1 MGYDRGKAA
10 SIVRTAGKH
19 ATRVFRR
26 VRLYGAEI
34 RSETGT
40 GLLDLYA
47 KRKFRHE
54 ITSTITYF
62 RRDRSNSASY
72 GFFPSSVERLL
83 AKRLLPDSGNRRD
96 QCHQTGNPDRQTHR
110 QRERERGGGD
120 ALCSR
125 GSLDLCDAVGTDRVN
140 RDI

>member
-10 SIVRTAGKH
+10 SIVRTAEKH

-34 RSETGT
+34 RSEMGT

-72 GFFPSSVERLL
+72 GFFPSFVECLL

-96 QCHQTGNPDRQTHR
+96 GVTSGNPDRQT
-110 QRERERGGGD
+110 ERGRENRGD
-120 ALCSR
+120 GR
-125 GSLDLCDAVGTDRVN
+125 N
-140 RDI
+140 RPGKS